1 LITITVLGHLH
12 KTGDYAKK
20 LDVWILR
27 FDAKK
32 FNNLLN
38 DLLNFFQIE
47 FPFANHC

>member
-1 LITITVLGHLH
+1 LITIIVLEHLR
-12 KTGDYAKK
+12 KTGYAKK

-47 FPFANHC
+47 FPFANYC

>member
-1 LITITVLGHLH
+1 LITITVLGHLRE
-12 KTGDYAKK
+12 TEYAKK

-27 FDAKK
+27 FDAKI

-38 DLLNFFQIE
+38 DLLNFFQIK